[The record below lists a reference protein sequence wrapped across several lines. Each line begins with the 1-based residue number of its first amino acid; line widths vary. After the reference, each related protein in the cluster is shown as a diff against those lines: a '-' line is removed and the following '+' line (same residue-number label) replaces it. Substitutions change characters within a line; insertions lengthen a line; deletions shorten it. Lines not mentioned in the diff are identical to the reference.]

1 MNEASDFQ
9 IPSLA
14 DMAIAEFS
22 GGVTNARAV
31 APAPPIEIKD
41 LKRAFERGDLLLH
54 YQPQVDISHN
64 WPKITGYEALARWP
78 LPDGRFV
85 PPDRFIPL
93 AEDCGFAITID
104 MWVIDTVSTELA
116 RMKAAGAAPGLCMS
130 ANVSPQQ
137 FGQTRFA
144 QAVNDILTKHG
155 VDPTCLTLEI
165 TERAVL
171 DRGKATL
178 DNIFALDEMGVS
190 LALDDFGKGY
200 SSLSQLRDLPIHEVK
215 LDRTFISEL
224 PHSQRDV
231 AIVTSTINLAYDLGL
246 HLVVEGVELA
256 CQALWLRS
264 NGCRTIQG
272 FLYGRPAART

>member
-1 MNEASDFQ
+1 MDDSSNFR
-9 IPSLA
+9 IPPPVNVT
-14 DMAIAEFS
+14 IPEFS
-22 GGVTNARAV
+22 IRETNALAV
-31 APAPPIEIKD
+31 ASAPPIGITD

-93 AEDCGFAITID
+93 AEDSGFAVMID
-104 MWVIDTVSTELA
+104 MWVIDTVSAELA
-116 RMKAAGAAPGLCMS
+116 RTQAAGAAPGLCMS
-130 ANVSPQQ
+130 ANVGPQQ
-137 FGQTRFA
+137 FRQTRFA
-144 QAVNDILTKHG
+144 QAVGDILTKHG
-155 VDPTCLTLEI
+155 VAPTCLTLEI

-178 DNIFALDEMGVS
+178 DNIFALDEMGIS

-215 LDRTFISEL
+215 LDRSFISEL
-224 PHSQRDV
+224 PYSQRDV
-231 AIVTSTINLAYDLGL
+231 AIVTSTINLADDLGL
-246 HLVVEGVELA
+246 HLVAEGVELA

-272 FLYGRPAART
+272 FLYGRPAPRS

>member
-1 MNEASDFQ
+1 MTK
-9 IPSLA
+9 P
-14 DMAIAEFS
+14 EFS
-22 GGVTNARAV
+22 GREANAPTV
-31 APAPPIEIKD
+31 SPAPPIEIKD

-54 YQPQVDISHN
+54 YQPQVDISHF

-93 AEDCGFAITID
+93 AEDCGFAVTID
-104 MWVIDTVSTELA
+104 MWVIDTVSAELA
-116 RMKAAGAAPGLCMS
+116 RMQAAGAAPGLCMS

-137 FGQTRFA
+137 FGQAHFA
-144 QAVNDILTKHG
+144 RAVNDILAKHG

-231 AIVTSTINLAYDLGL
+231 AIVSSTINLAYDLGL
-246 HLVVEGVELA
+246 HLVAEGVELA
-256 CQALWLRS
+256 CQAVWLRS

-272 FLYGRPAART
+272 FLYGRPAARS

>member
-1 MNEASDFQ
+1 MNDSSNFQ
-9 IPSLA
+9 TPPPVDMTIP
-14 DMAIAEFS
+14 EFS
-22 GGVTNARAV
+22 IRETNALAV
-31 APAPPIEIKD
+31 APALPIEIKD

-64 WPKITGYEALARWP
+64 WPKIIGYEALARWP

-85 PPDRFIPL
+85 LPDRFIPL
-93 AEDCGFAITID
+93 AEDCGFVVTID
-104 MWVIDTVSTELA
+104 MWVIDTVCIELA
-116 RMKAAGAAPGLCMS
+116 RVQAAGAAPGLSMS

-137 FGQTRFA
+137 FRETRFA
-144 QAVNDILTKHG
+144 QAVDDILTKHG
-155 VDPTCLTLEI
+155 VAPTCLTLEI

-178 DNIFALDEMGVS
+178 DNLFALDEMGVS

-200 SSLSQLRDLPIHEVK
+200 SSLSLLRDLPIHEVK
-215 LDRTFISEL
+215 LDQSFISEL
-224 PHSQRDV
+224 PYSQRDV
-231 AIVTSTINLAYDLGL
+231 AIVTSTINLADDLGL
-246 HLVVEGVELA
+246 HLVAEGVELA

-272 FLYGRPAART
+272 FLYGRPAPRS